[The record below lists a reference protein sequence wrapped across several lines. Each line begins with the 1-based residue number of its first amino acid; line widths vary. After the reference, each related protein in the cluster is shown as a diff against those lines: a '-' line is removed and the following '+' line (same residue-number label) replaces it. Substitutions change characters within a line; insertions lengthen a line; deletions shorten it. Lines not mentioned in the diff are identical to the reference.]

1 MRNIIKTTTSLLVI
15 SIILVIKAPNVLA
28 QATSS
33 GLAITIPISGDNIQ
47 EGHIICSGTE
57 GFILCELPFNPQMY
71 GVVSNNPAIA
81 LEAES
86 DEQTRFVVSSGT
98 ARVKITAKYGDISKG
113 QLVTS
118 SDIPGVAQLADR
130 NGYVL
135 GTALDSYK
143 PANPE
148 DIGEIV
154 IAIKVHPAAGISAAR
169 SDLLQVLRQGIEAPL
184 FEPLASLR
192 YVLAA
197 LIILLAF
204 TLGFVYFG
212 RVARTGIEAIGRN
225 PLASKMI
232 QFSVVLHVTITIVIV
247 LAGLAMAYLILIL

>member
-1 MRNIIKTTTSLLVI
+1 MKNIYKI
-15 SIILVIKAPNVLA
+15 SIILLLTVVINSTLIKDVKS

-47 EGHIICSGTE
+47 EGHIICSGE
-57 GFILCELPFNPQMY
+57 AGFKLCDTPFTPQMY

-81 LEAES
+81 LEADS
-86 DEQTRFVVSSGT
+86 DEQTKLVVSSGT
-98 ARVKITAKYGDISKG
+98 TKVKVSAKNGNISKG
-113 QLVTS
+113 QLITS
-118 SDIPGVAQLADR
+118 SNDPGIGQLADR

-135 GTALDSYK
+135 GTALDSYE
-143 PANPE
+143 PANAE

-154 IAIKVHPAAGISAAR
+154 IAIKVQPAAGISAAR
-169 SDLLQVLRQGIEAPL
+169 SDLLQVIRQGIEAPL

-232 QFSVVLHVTITIVIV
+232 QFSVVLHVLITIAIV
-247 LAGLAMAYLILIL
+247 LVGLAMAYLILIL